1 MTTAKRMKFLMGYN
15 MKIKIYGGGELTLV
29 GRNKNLVGEGVYCW
43 DFIGGREWPD
53 FRLVP
58 GLHPFPP

>member
-1 MTTAKRMKFLMGYN
+1 MTTAKRMKFLLGYN
-15 MKIKIYGGGELTLV
+15 MKIKIYWGEKLT
-29 GRNKNLVGEGVYCW
+29 LVGEGVYCW
-43 DFIGGREWPD
+43 DFIGGREWPN